1 MRPGLQRSPGRYRP
15 WYERPDTR
23 IALVVL
29 AILLV
34 TGGAAIAARGE
45 DPPDE
50 TPLVLAPAA
59 TETPLPTPQTATPA
73 PPVLVTATAVPTE
86 AAPGTATASPTE
98 TPTEEPTPVP
108 LTAAVIDL
116 RPDAVGTGETMLI
129 WVNAPGGAG
138 GTVLF
143 RGASYPLTAEGDVLW
158 AVVGVPASAAPAQE
172 TLTVTILDAAG
183 AVVEERLV
191 DFEVV
196 QAERPI
202 DYLTLD
208 DDLISVLTAENAQ
221 RELNQRAEQFS
232 DFDRVRRWTGFLL
245 IPVDGV
251 TTTKFGQARSI
262 NDGPVGAHHSGED
275 ISAPL
280 GTPVVASAMARVS
293 WTGEMPIR
301 GNSII
306 LDHGGGVLTG
316 YHHLSTIVVTV
327 GEFVEAG
334 QVIGELGS
342 TGLSTG
348 PHLHWELTIWGI
360 NVDPMQWTI
369 RDFTP

>member
-1 MRPGLQRSPGRYRP
+1 MRPGLQRSPRRYRP

-23 IALVVL
+23 IAVVVL

-34 TGGAAIAARGE
+34 TGGAALAARGE
-45 DPPDE
+45 DPVDE
-50 TPLVLAPAA
+50 GPLVLAPAV
-59 TETPLPTPQTATPA
+59 TQTPLPTPEIATPA
-73 PPVLVTATAVPTE
+73 PPVLVTATAVPDGASPE
-86 AAPGTATASPTE
+86 SPTE

-108 LTAAVIDL
+108 PTAAIIDL
-116 RPDAVGTGETMLI
+116 RPDAVGTGETMMI
-129 WVNAPGGAG
+129 WVNAPRGSG

-158 AVVGVPASAAPAQE
+158 AVVGVPASAEPAQE
-172 TLTVTILDAAG
+172 TLTVTILDEAG
-183 AVVEERLV
+183 AVVEQRLV

-196 QAERPI
+196 QTERPI
-202 DYLTLD
+202 DYLVADADTV
-208 DDLISVLTAENAQ
+208 SVLTAENAQ
-221 RELNQRAEQFS
+221 RELNLRAQQFS

-245 IPVDGV
+245 LPVDGV

-262 NDGPVGAHHSGED
+262 NGGPVGAHHSGED

-280 GTPVVASAMARVS
+280 GTPVVAVATARVS

-301 GNSII
+301 GNAII

-316 YHHLSTIVVTV
+316 YHHLSAIGVAV

-334 QVIGELGS
+334 QVIGEIGA
-342 TGLSTG
+342 TGFATG
-348 PHLHWELTIWGI
+348 AHIHWELTIWGV
-360 NVDPMQWTI
+360 NVDPIQWTI

>member
-1 MRPGLQRSPGRYRP
+1 MRPGLQRPPRRYRP

-23 IALVVL
+23 IAIVVL

-34 TGGAAIAARGE
+34 TGGAAIAAQGE
-45 DPPDE
+45 DPVDE
-50 TPLVLAPAA
+50 APLVLAPAA
-59 TETPLPTPQTATPA
+59 TETPLPTPETATPA
-73 PPVLVTATAVPTE
+73 PPVSVTATAVPAGAGAE
-86 AAPGTATASPTE
+86 SPTE
-98 TPTEEPTPVP
+98 RPTEEPPPATPVP
-108 LTAAVIDL
+108 PTAAVIDL

-129 WVNAPGGAG
+129 WVNAPRGSG

-158 AVVGVPASAAPAQE
+158 AVVGVPASAGPAQE
-172 TLTVTILDAAG
+172 TLTVTILDEAG

-208 DDLISVLTAENAQ
+208 GDLISVLTAENAQ

-245 IPVDGV
+245 VPVDGI

-262 NDGPVGAHHSGED
+262 NNGPVGSHHTGED

-280 GTPVVASAMARVS
+280 GTPVAASAVARVS

-301 GNSII
+301 GNTII

-316 YHHLSTIVVTV
+316 YHHLSTIGVEV

-334 QVIGELGS
+334 QVIGEIGS

-360 NVDPMQWTI
+360 NVDPVQWTI